1 MLRFLQCV
9 SHQTL
14 KNGFSFNSLQFF
26 QKSTDVLYTLKCPHT
41 LVPLHISVCPSVLHL
56 LNWTL
61 LYMPAVFPVITEVYQ
76 LSSKTNITVRLN
88 KNRESISLYIISSGL
103 LLNTDQPRTVHLQG
117 SILYTMYL
125 FLCDESFIRKPE
137 SSVLTPCKFWGK
149 L

>member
-1 MLRFLQCV
+1 M
-9 SHQTL
+9 
-14 KNGFSFNSLQFF
+14 GFHLIQLQFF

-41 LVPLHISVCPSVLHL
+41 LDPLHVSVCPSVLRL
-56 LNWTL
+56 LHWTL
-61 LYMPAVFPVITEVYQ
+61 LYMPAVFPVITEVNQ

-88 KNRESISLYIISSGL
+88 KNPESISLYIISPGL
-103 LLNTDQPRTVHLQG
+103 LLNTNQPRPVDLLR

-125 FLCDESFIRKPE
+125 FLYDESFMRKPV